1 MDELLQKGIKMEERE
16 GKRST
21 MGDTFGMKG
30 KVKGGWGGHRNK
42 GSHGPTR
49 TKMEIN
55 KRELFYWSR
64 ISPNT
69 VYVALT
75 AKQRKR

>member
-1 MDELLQKGIKMEERE
+1 MNELLQKGNKMEERE
-16 GKRST
+16 GKRSM

-30 KVKGGWGGHRNK
+30 KVGGAQNK

-55 KRELFYWSR
+55 KRVPFYWS
-64 ISPNT
+64 T
-69 VYVALT
+69 
-75 AKQRKR
+75 